1 MIRPALRPPAVACQ
15 RVLAGS
21 GLPDFDVLVGTVSV
35 RPAAQGRAVAL
46 RCVTSEALVHYRAG
60 TGPPGKTDAWHEVD
74 AAPTQ
79 GVSSRGRS
87 AGRRSGA
94 GIPLP
99 AVRPT
104 IAERGV
110 PQLGTVGV
118 RAAVPWHASSFGMH
132 PVSSSSNDRGVVDP
146 SAVRLRISRT
156 SALRRSPVRR
166 RRRVPLPF
174 RPRHVVGSARSAH
187 RMCDVV
193 LLTHWDSVSCMVRFA
208 RCGLR

>member
-1 MIRPALRPPAVACQ
+1 MTRPALRTPAMACQ

-35 RPAAQGRAVAL
+35 RPVAQGRAVAV
-46 RCVTSEALVHYRAG
+46 RCVTCEALVPYRAG
-60 TGPPGKTDAWHEVD
+60 TGPPGKTDAWHVVN

-87 AGRRSGA
+87 ADRRSGA
-94 GIPLP
+94 AIPLP
-99 AVRPT
+99 TVGPT

-118 RAAVPWHASSFGMH
+118 RAAVPWHASSFGMR
-132 PVSSSSNDRGVVDP
+132 PVSSNSNDRGAVDP
-146 SAVRLRISRT
+146 SAVRLCINRT
-156 SALRRSPVRR
+156 SALRRSSVRR

-174 RPRHVVGSARSAH
+174 RPRHVVASARSAH

-193 LLTHWDSVSCMVRFA
+193 LLTHWDSVSCLVRFA